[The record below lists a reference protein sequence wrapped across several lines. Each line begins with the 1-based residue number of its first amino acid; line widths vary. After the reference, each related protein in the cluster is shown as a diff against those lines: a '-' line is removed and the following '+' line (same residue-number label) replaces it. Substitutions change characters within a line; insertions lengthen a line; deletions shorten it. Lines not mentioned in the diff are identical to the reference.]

1 MDVLNVS
8 AVSTLDLRTNISE
21 FSEVQMTP
29 GFRNELMRVAESSS
43 MDYLEQLRDKLAEQG
58 AILANRSDI
67 KELQRYRECVSE
79 FLNETLK
86 YAYTFTK
93 EDMLSS
99 KGRHKVFAN
108 VRKVNENLEKLT
120 QEVLSEQKDNLT
132 IVGIVDDIRGLILDL
147 FI

>member
-1 MDVLNVS
+1 M
-8 AVSTLDLRTNISE
+8 NISSVNTLE
-21 FSEVQMTP
+21 LHVNTPDFSEATTST
-29 GFRNELMRVAESSS
+29 GFRSEFMQIAESNSLN
-43 MDYLEQLRDKLAEQG
+43 YLEQLRDKLAEQG
-58 AILANRSDI
+58 AILANRSDL

-93 EDMLSS
+93 ESTLSS
-99 KGRHKVFAN
+99 RGRHKVFAN

-120 QEVLSEQKDNLT
+120 QAVLSDQRENLS